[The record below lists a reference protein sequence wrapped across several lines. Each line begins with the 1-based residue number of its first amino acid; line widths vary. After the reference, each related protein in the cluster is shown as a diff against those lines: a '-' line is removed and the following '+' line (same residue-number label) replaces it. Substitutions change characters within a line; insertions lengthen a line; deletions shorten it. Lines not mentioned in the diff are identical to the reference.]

1 MSQAT
6 SAASVEQEIRAARAR
21 LEGTV
26 NELAYR
32 AQPKVIIDKQVQ
44 GLKQRLMEA
53 THTPSGDLRVD
64 RIGAV
69 VGAAVALVVVSGLIR
84 RRRRR

>member
-1 MSQAT
+1 MTQAP
-6 SAASVEQEIRAARAR
+6 SAATVEQEIVAARAR

-32 AQPKVIIDKQVQ
+32 AQPKVIAQRQVADIKQ
-44 GLKQRLMEA
+44 KIHDA

-64 RIGAV
+64 RIAMAAGAV
-69 VGAAVALVVVSGLIR
+69 VALVVVSGLLR
-84 RRRRR
+84 RRRG